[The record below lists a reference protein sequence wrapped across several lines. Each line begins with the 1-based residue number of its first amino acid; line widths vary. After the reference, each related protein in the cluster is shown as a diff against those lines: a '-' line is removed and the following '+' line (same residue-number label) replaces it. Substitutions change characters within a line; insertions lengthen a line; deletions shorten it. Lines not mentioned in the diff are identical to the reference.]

1 MRVAALG
8 LGVISRYYLA
18 AIPHVEDVE
27 LVAVCDRDPSRLRL
41 HRSAGVACDADH
53 RRTLARPEVDA
64 VLVNL
69 PNHLHGPVCTEALRA
84 GKHVC
89 CEKPL
94 AVDAA
99 EAEAMVAVAR
109 EVGRTLFCAFH
120 RRYNANLAVALPRLR
135 CGPGITAAR
144 ARYLELI
151 GDHVGDD
158 AWYLDPERCGGGCLA
173 DNGPNALDALRHVL
187 GPLEVRAATLER
199 DAAGVDLRARVALS
213 AGDGAIPVTVDLDW
227 DYGEGERKD
236 LIFELADG
244 SVEHVDFLAGF
255 PAFKSSLY
263 HEYVGV
269 LSDFR
274 RRVAAGA
281 DRGEEGLEIARLV
294 EDAYAAALI
303 APAAAAR

>member
-1 MRVAALG
+1 MRVAVIG

-18 AIPHVEDVE
+18 ALPQLADVE
-27 LVAVCDRDPSRLRL
+27 LVAVCDRDPSRLRA
-41 HRSAGVACDADH
+41 HRAAGVACDADH
-53 RRTLARPEVDA
+53 RRTLARAEVDA
-64 VLVNL
+64 VIVNL
-69 PNHLHGPVCTEALRA
+69 PNHLHGPVCGEALRA

-94 AVDAA
+94 ALDTA
-99 EAEAMVAVAR
+99 EAEEMVATAR
-109 EVGRTLFCAFH
+109 EAERTLFCAFH

-151 GDHVGDD
+151 ADHVGDD

-187 GPLEVRAATLER
+187 GPLEVRSATLER
-199 DAAGVDLRARVALS
+199 DVAGVDLRARLALS
-213 AGDGAIPVTVDLDW
+213 AGDGTIPVTVELDW
-227 DYGEGERKD
+227 DYRAGERKD
-236 LIFELADG
+236 LTFELADG

-274 RRVAAGA
+274 DRVAAGTE
-281 DRGEEGLEIARLV
+281 RGEDGQEIARLV
-294 EDAYAAALI
+294 EDAYRAARA